1 MTAPTTPGL
10 NIDDELSKKL
20 KFVLMAVLIYRVGA
34 PELPRQAPSGRHS
47 SAQFNPSIPGSHQLD
62 DAAYQRF

>member
-34 PELPRQAPSGRHS
+34 HIAAPMVDVVGPLDRDPELGLGR
-47 SAQFNPSIPGSHQLD
+47 ALP
-62 DAAYQRF
+62 AV